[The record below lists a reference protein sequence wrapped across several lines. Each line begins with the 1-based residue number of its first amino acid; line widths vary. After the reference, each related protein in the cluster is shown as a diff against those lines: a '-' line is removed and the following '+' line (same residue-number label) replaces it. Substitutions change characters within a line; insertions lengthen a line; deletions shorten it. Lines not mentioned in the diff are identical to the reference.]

1 MVCVVFSLV
10 GLKRVL
16 FTTIF
21 TGFKEPPSFK
31 VSSGQPDM
39 YTDSGDVQSMA
50 FTVLG
55 FGLKGCAQGFRLV
68 ASVVE
73 VLGCVV

>member
-1 MVCVVFSLV
+1 MVLGFWGSGLSLGRPLVCVVFSLV

-39 YTDSGDVQSMA
+39 YTQTPGRIQKVDPLMGVPI
-50 FTVLG
+50 
-55 FGLKGCAQGFRLV
+55 KYP
-68 ASVVE
+68 
-73 VLGCVV
+73 